1 MSKGAHDGRLTK
13 HDVKEET
20 KACQHDFN
28 LLYYFRAGV
37 TQVYDTSSF
46 FATLV
51 TVLSNLF
58 PPS

>member
-1 MSKGAHDGRLTK
+1 MKRGFK
-13 HDVKEET
+13 KEM
-20 KACQHDFN
+20 KAWYHDFN

-46 FATLV
+46 FPTLV